1 MPISNKNIMKINY
14 PNNIFKL
21 LSYFFQIIVSGLI
34 IYYFNYILSDEQR
47 QTLYHWNDPLLTI
60 LFLFLLITLII
71 INIKLFL
78 NIISDY
84 VAWFE
89 KEKDTL
95 NKDEKDFFET
105 IFNILRNRG
114 VKTEDACEI
123 ANEHILLT
131 RNVPADLDMFIEN
144 KIIEIKNT

>member
-1 MPISNKNIMKINY
+1 M
-14 PNNIFKL
+14 
-21 LSYFFQIIVSGLI
+21 
-34 IYYFNYILSDEQR
+34 
-47 QTLYHWNDPLLTI
+47 YHWNDPLLTI

-123 ANEHILLT
+123 ANEYILLT
-131 RNVPADLDMFIEN
+131 RNVPADLDMFLEN
-144 KIIEIKNT
+144 KIIELNKT